1 VPESGRA
8 RAFVA
13 GTIVAGTA
21 AIVASAF
28 GARGEE
34 IAVVALL
41 CAAAIIA
48 ELFQVSSDESSLD
61 PIDAPTV
68 SFSSSVHIGAV
79 LIAGPWTAPIIAVVG
94 VLVADGLRQAPLRRL
109 AFNAA
114 GFALATLAGG
124 LAFELLGGRA
134 GDLRLPQ
141 DLVAVAALALVYTAV
156 NTFLVTTIVSLLS
169 NARFGPLLRDTAAG
183 EVPVVAAEAGLGFA
197 FAALALADPWYVVAL
212 VPLLVAVYQAHANL
226 VFMRRET
233 GRALETFA
241 NVVDER
247 DPYTYRHSTRV
258 ADYVTELAERLGLPG
273 SEIARLR
280 WAGRLHDLGK
290 VSVDSAILGKKGKL
304 DAADWA
310 ALRRHPRLSA
320 RLLGRFRF
328 AAREA
333 RAVEYHHE
341 RYDGAGYYGIDAGRL
356 PIAAHFLSVAD
367 SFDAMTSDRPYRRS
381 LPEEHAL
388 AEIEAGLGTQF
399 HPAAGKAFVAY
410 RRGLDPTTVL
420 SRDELAELRRP
431 SLARRAGHPSV
442 RKPTPS
448 EVLLAAVLLTLLGVG
463 TSSPLVTVVG
473 AAVAAV
479 AIVVCG
485 LSSRRL
491 RRSRRTLVAAVGSRP
506 DITHFAEA
514 LAAETTLR
522 WAGLL
527 RWREDTLA
535 GVVESS
541 WGSPFAAPNE
551 TALTSWLVREI
562 ETRDPILLAS
572 VDDVGTPGAHAA
584 LPLRSGERIDGFLVL
599 VADQPLPRYLQLALA
614 ATGDEIGDALL
625 GPDRES
631 DRSEIGEAAAI

>member
-41 CAAAIIA
+41 CAAAIVA

-61 PIDAPTV
+61 PVDAPTV

-79 LIAGPWTAPIIAVVG
+79 LIAGPWAAPIIAAVG
-94 VLVADGLRQAPLRRL
+94 VLVADGLRRAPLRRL

-134 GDLRLPQ
+134 GDLRLPE
-141 DLVAVAALALVYTAV
+141 DLLAIAALALVYTAV
-156 NTFLVTTIVSLLS
+156 NTVLVTTIVSLMS
-169 NARFGPLLRDTAAG
+169 NTRFGPLLRDTTAA
-183 EVPVVAAEAGLGFA
+183 EAQVVAAEAGLGFA
-197 FAALALADPWYVVAL
+197 FAALVLADPWYVLAL
-212 VPLLVAVYQAHANL
+212 LPLLVAVYRAHANL
-226 VFMRRET
+226 VLMRRET

-258 ADYVTELAERLGLPG
+258 ADHVTELAEHLGLPG

-290 VSVDSAILGKKGKL
+290 ISVDSAILGKKGKL
-304 DAADWA
+304 DAAEWA
-310 ALRRHPRLSA
+310 TLRRHPRLSA

-341 RYDGAGYYGIDAGRL
+341 RYDGDGYYGIDPRRL
-356 PIAAHFLSVAD
+356 PIAAHFLIVAD
-367 SFDAMTSDRPYRRS
+367 SFDAMTSDRPYRRG

-388 AEIEAGLGTQF
+388 AEIEAGLGSQF
-399 HPAAGKAFVAY
+399 HPAVGKAFVAH
-410 RRGLDPTTVL
+410 RRGLDPMTVL
-420 SRDELAELRRP
+420 SGDELAELQRP
-431 SLARRAGHPSV
+431 SLARHAGHASL
-442 RKPTPS
+442 RTPTPS

-463 TSSPLVTVVG
+463 TSSALVIGVG

-479 AIVVCG
+479 AIVVG
-485 LSSRRL
+485 WLSWRRL
-491 RRSRRTLVAAVGSRP
+491 RRASRALVAAVGSRP
-506 DITHFAEA
+506 DITHLFEA
-514 LAAETTLR
+514 LAAETDLR

-527 RWREDTLA
+527 RWHEDTLA
-535 GVVESS
+535 GVVESF

-551 TALTSWLVREI
+551 TALTSWLIREI
-562 ETRDPILLAS
+562 ESGDPILLAS

-584 LPLRSGERIDGFLVL
+584 LPLRSGVRVDGFLVL

-614 ATGDEIGDALL
+614 AAGEAIGDALL
-625 GPDRES
+625 SGHRPS
-631 DRSEIGEAAAI
+631 DRPELGEAAAI

>member
-1 VPESGRA
+1 MPESGRA

-21 AIVASAF
+21 AIIASAF

-34 IAVVALL
+34 IAVLALL
-41 CAAAIIA
+41 CAAAIVA

-61 PIDAPTV
+61 PVDAPTV

-79 LIAGPWTAPIIAVVG
+79 LIAGPWTAPIIAAAG
-94 VLVADGLRQAPLRRL
+94 VLVVDGLRRASFRRL
-109 AFNAA
+109 AFNAS

-124 LAFELLGGRA
+124 LAYQLLGGRA
-134 GDLRLPQ
+134 GDLRLPE
-141 DLVAVAALALVYTAV
+141 DVHAIAALALVYTTV
-156 NTFLVTTIVSLLS
+156 NTLLVTTILSLMS
-169 NARFGPLLRDTAAG
+169 GSRFRPLLRDTAGG
-183 EVPVVAAEAGLGFA
+183 EVQVVAAEAGLGFA

-226 VFMRRET
+226 VMMRRET

-258 ADYVTELAERLGLPG
+258 ADYVTELAEHLGLPG

-290 VSVDSAILGKKGKL
+290 VSVDSAILGKKGTL
-304 DAADWA
+304 NAAEWA

-341 RYDGAGYYGIDAGRL
+341 RFDGDGYYGIDPRRL
-356 PIAAHFLSVAD
+356 PIAAHFLIVAD
-367 SFDAMTSDRPYRRS
+367 SFDAMTTDRPYRLS
-381 LPEEHAL
+381 LSEEHAL
-388 AEIEAGLGTQF
+388 AEIEAGLGGQF
-399 HPAAGKAFVAY
+399 HPAVGKAFVAY

-420 SRDELAELRRP
+420 SGDELAELQRP
-431 SLARRAGHPSV
+431 SLAPHADHALIRTPRA
-442 RKPTPS
+442 S
-448 EVLLAAVLLTLLGVG
+448 EVLLGAVLLTLLGVG
-463 TSSPLVTVVG
+463 TSTALVTGIGAAG
-473 AAVAAV
+473 AAVAIAV
-479 AIVVCG
+479 GSI
-485 LSSRRL
+485 SWRRL
-491 RRSRRTLVAAVGSRP
+491 RRAKRSLVAAVDSRS
-506 DITHFAEA
+506 DLAAVAEA
-514 LAAETTLR
+514 LAGETELR
-522 WAGLL
+522 WAGVL

-551 TALTSWLVREI
+551 TALTSWLIREI
-562 ETRDPILLAS
+562 ESSDPILLAS
-572 VDDVGTPGAHAA
+572 TDEVGAPGAHAA
-584 LPLRSGERIDGFLVL
+584 LPLRFGARIDGFLVL
-599 VADQPLPRYLQLALA
+599 VVDQPLPRYLQLALA
-614 ATGDEIGDALL
+614 DAGDVIRDALL
-625 GPDRES
+625 RNPGS
-631 DRSEIGEAAAI
+631 DRSELGELAAV